1 MGLEP
6 VFYLWVQIMDVAG
19 LVETTLA
26 GMGFELVDLEISGRG
41 FMRIL
46 MDKQGGITLDDCEA
60 VSRQLMRLFAVEGV
74 DYERLEV
81 SSPGLDRPL
90 KKQADFVRF
99 RGEKVHLKLRMPL
112 GSRKN
117 FTGVLGE
124 VHDGVLQLEVDGDS
138 IAIEL
143 SNLDKARLVPT
154 F

>member
-1 MGLEP
+1 
-6 VFYLWVQIMDVAG
+6 
-19 LVETTLA
+19 
-26 GMGFELVDLEISGRG
+26 
-41 FMRIL
+41 MRIL

-112 GSRKN
+112 GSRKTLPASWARFMMVCCSWKWTAIRLRSN
-117 FTGVLGE
+117 CRIWIRRDWCLHIECCAV
-124 VHDGVLQLEVDGDS
+124 VDGMPGW
-138 IAIEL
+138 
-143 SNLDKARLVPT
+143 RR
-154 F
+154 